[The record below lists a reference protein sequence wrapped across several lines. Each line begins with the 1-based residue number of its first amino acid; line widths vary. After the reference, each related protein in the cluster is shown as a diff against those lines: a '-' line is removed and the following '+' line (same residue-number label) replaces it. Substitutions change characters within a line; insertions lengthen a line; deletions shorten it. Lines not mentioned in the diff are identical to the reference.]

1 MSDLGNF
8 HLGHPMYL
16 STWNEQQRMRAFQV
30 MEVEGSSSEERV
42 LVITEAAVLVL
53 EKNATYEGV
62 GALQSWA
69 NLPSVENIT
78 RSKSEPTKL
87 TFQWKAMEPQ
97 PPFNQVFHVPQADAL
112 ISLVSQN
119 LYRLTSLEQQDWI
132 AEEEVSASALDK
144 VQIEEV
150 LQGITLYETYIGDR
164 DTPDAV
170 TRLLELYQQ
179 AVEYF
184 SAINDPQFAVYLD
197 KLHSLLTDES
207 VLQSL
212 SSRT

>member
-1 MSDLGNF
+1 MSDIGKF

-16 STWNEQQRMRAFQV
+16 STWNEQARMRAFQV
-30 MEVEGSSSEERV
+30 MEVEGSSSDERI
-42 LVITEAAVLVL
+42 LVVTEIAILVL
-53 EKNATYEGV
+53 EKNSKYEGI
-62 GALQSWA
+62 GSLQSWA

-78 RSKSEPTKL
+78 QSKVEPTKL
-87 TFQWKAMEPQ
+87 TFQWKAMEQQ
-97 PPFNQVFHVPQADAL
+97 PPFNQIFFVPQADAF
-112 ISLVSQN
+112 ISLVRQN
-119 LYRLTSLEQQDWI
+119 LYRLNSMEHQDWI

-150 LQGITLYETYIGDR
+150 MQSIELYETYIGDR
-164 DTPDAV
+164 ETPDAV
-170 TRLLELYQQ
+170 TKLLELYQQ

-197 KLHSLLTDES
+197 KLHSLLRNES

-212 SSRT
+212 SSRS